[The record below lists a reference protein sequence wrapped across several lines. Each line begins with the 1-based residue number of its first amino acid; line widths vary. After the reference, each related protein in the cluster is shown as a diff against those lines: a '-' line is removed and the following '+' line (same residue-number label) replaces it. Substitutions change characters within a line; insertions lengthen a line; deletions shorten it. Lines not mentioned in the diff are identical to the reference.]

1 MYVKLLAY
9 VVVLVLLRKVE
20 GERKVEVAEK
30 IMCTLRLADGENG
43 IEGVDDLSQEHLTLE
58 VCLLLFFL
66 TFCSLTRCFLIGR
79 RKTTYC
85 S

>member
-30 IMCTLRLADGENG
+30 IMCALRLADDGNG
-43 IEGVDDLSQEHLTLE
+43 IEGVDDLSQEHLAIE
-58 VCLLLFFL
+58 VCLLLSAF
-66 TFCSLTRCFLIGR
+66 
-79 RKTTYC
+79 
-85 S
+85 